1 MSDLSSNAM
10 DHAQVLRAVTEA
22 LSTLLQPGDL
32 DASMQ
37 RALEIIG
44 RAVDADRMYIF
55 EIHSSRSFDE
65 LLMSQRHEWT
75 AAGVSKELDNEA
87 MQNLSFSQFQGML
100 ESLQAGNAY
109 ARIRR
114 HFTEAQHAILDPQG
128 ILSFVVMPIMLK
140 NELWGFVGFDDCK
153 TERAW
158 SNADLENLRAA
169 AAGLGGAIVRQQ
181 MERSFRRQTEEL
193 RRHQRVALSLAEDAR
208 LAEQAAAKASAA
220 KSTFLAMMSH
230 EIRTPLNG
238 VIGFTDLLLAEGLPD
253 HQAELAE
260 SIKTCGE
267 TLLSLISD
275 ILDISKI
282 ESGRLDLNYE
292 PTDVAVCTRS
302 VVASFEPL
310 LSTRQID
317 LSCSVDPGL
326 PKWLHVDQSRYC
338 QILFNLVGNAAKFTR
353 QGSVSVDI
361 WIESHLDRMYLCGK
375 VTDSGVGMSTED
387 LANIFEPFQQ
397 GEGARKHAVGGTGLG
412 LAICRR
418 LVESMGGQISAQS
431 QAGEGST
438 FSFSIATRT
447 AAPPAAKPPQESSFG
462 RDSNQ
467 MRILVVD
474 DVPVNLKLSCR
485 LLERLGFKAETA
497 SNGAD
502 ALSMLDSTEYDI
514 VFMDILMPEMDGYE
528 AAHRIRQ
535 QQAKDG
541 RQPWIIALTA
551 HALVENRHACIEA
564 GMDDFLTKPLRLSD
578 MQAAI
583 ERWRTGVRGLET
595 P

>member
-1 MSDLSSNAM
+1 MSESDSRAM
-10 DHAQVLRAVTEA
+10 DQAEVLRAVTEA

-32 DASMQ
+32 EASMQ

-44 RAVDADRMYIF
+44 RAVEADRMYIF
-55 EIHSSRSFDE
+55 EIHSSRASDE

-75 AAGVSKELDNEA
+75 AAGVSKELENAA
-87 MQNLSFSQFQGML
+87 MQNLPFGKFQGML

-114 HFTEAQHAILDPQG
+114 LFSEAQHAILDPQG

-153 TERAW
+153 TERTW
-158 SNADLENLRAA
+158 SDADLENLRAA

-238 VIGFTDLLLAEGLPD
+238 VIGFTDLLLAEGLPN

-292 PTDVAVCTRS
+292 ATDVAACTRS

-310 LSTRQID
+310 LSTRNIH
-317 LSCSVDPGL
+317 LACNVAAEL
-326 PKWLHVDQSRYC
+326 PQWLHIDQSRYC
-338 QILFNLVGNAAKFTR
+338 QILFNLIGNAAKFTR
-353 QGSVSVDI
+353 QGHVSVDL
-361 WIESHLDRMYLCGK
+361 WTERHLDHMYLCGR
-375 VTDSGVGMSTED
+375 VADSGVGISPDD
-387 LANIFEPFQQ
+387 LENVFEPFQQ
-397 GEGARKHAVGGTGLG
+397 GDGARKHAVGGTGLG

-431 QAGEGST
+431 TLGVGST
-438 FSFSIATRT
+438 FSFSIATRP
-447 AAPPAAKPPQESSFG
+447 AQAPAAKPLPEPSFG

-485 LLERLGFKAETA
+485 LLDRLGFQADTA
-497 SNGAD
+497 SNGAE
-502 ALSMLDSTEYDI
+502 ALSMIAAGDYDV

-528 AAHRIRQ
+528 TAHRIRQ
-535 QQAKDG
+535 QQAQNS
-541 RQPWIIALTA
+541 RQPWIVALTA

-564 GMDDFLTKPLRLSD
+564 GMDDFLTKPLRVSD

-583 ERWRTGVRGLET
+583 ERWRTGERGLEA

>member
-1 MSDLSSNAM
+1 MSDPAPGAINQAEI
-10 DHAQVLRAVTEA
+10 LRAVTQA

-32 DASMQ
+32 EASMQ

-55 EIHSSRSFDE
+55 EIHSSRSSDDM
-65 LLMSQRHEWT
+65 LMSQRHEWT
-75 AAGVSKELDNEA
+75 ATGVSRELENAA
-87 MQNLSFSQFQGML
+87 MQNLSFAEFHGML
-100 ESLQAGNAY
+100 ESLQSGAAY
-109 ARIRR
+109 ARVRR
-114 HFTEAQHAILDPQG
+114 HFDNAQHDILDPQG
-128 ILSFVVMPIMLK
+128 ILSFVVMPIVLN
-140 NELWGFVGFDDCK
+140 NELWGFVGFDDCRS
-153 TERAW
+153 ERVW
-158 SNADLENLRAA
+158 SEADLENLRTA

-181 MERSFRRQTEEL
+181 MERSFRRQAEEL

-238 VIGFTDLLLAEGLPD
+238 VIGFTDLLLAEGLPE

-292 PTDVAVCTRS
+292 PTDAAACTRS
-302 VVASFEPL
+302 VVGSFEPL
-310 LSTRQID
+310 LKTRNIE
-317 LSCSVDPGL
+317 LSCHVAPDL
-326 PKWLHVDQSRYC
+326 PKWLHIDQSRYC

-353 QGSVSVDI
+353 QGGVSVDI
-361 WIESHLDRMYLCGK
+361 WTEQHLDRMYLCGK
-375 VTDSGVGMSTED
+375 VADSGVGMSPED

-397 GEGARKHAVGGTGLG
+397 GEGARKHAIGGSGLG

-418 LVESMGGQISAQS
+418 LVESMGGQISVKS
-431 QAGEGST
+431 QLGQGST
-438 FSFSIATRT
+438 FTFSIATRPT
-447 AAPPAAKPPQESSFG
+447 VPPAAKPPQESPFG

-485 LLERLGFKAETA
+485 LLERLGFHADTA
-497 SNGAD
+497 ANGTD
-502 ALSMLDSTEYDI
+502 ALAMLATTDYDVI
-514 VFMDILMPEMDGYE
+514 FMDILMPEMDGYE
-528 AAHRIRQ
+528 TSHRIRL
-535 QQAKDG
+535 QQAQKS
-541 RQPWIIALTA
+541 RQPWIVALTA

-578 MQAAI
+578 MQTAI
-583 ERWRTGVRGLET
+583 ERWRTGVRGLEA

>member
-1 MSDLSSNAM
+1 M
-10 DHAQVLRAVTEA
+10 DRAQILRAVTEA

-32 DASMQ
+32 EDSMQ

-44 RAVDADRMYIF
+44 CAVAADRMYIF
-55 EIHSSRSFDE
+55 EIHPSRLSGE
-65 LLMSQRHEWT
+65 PLMSQRHEWT
-75 AAGVSKELDNEA
+75 SAGVSKELDNAA
-87 MQNLSFSQFQGML
+87 MQNLPFREFQGML
-100 ESLQAGNAY
+100 ESLQAGHAY
-109 ARIRR
+109 TRVQK
-114 HFTEAQHAILDPQG
+114 HFSEAQHAILDPQSV
-128 ILSFVVMPIMLK
+128 LSFVVMPIMLK

-153 TERAW
+153 TERLW
-158 SNADLENLRAA
+158 SEADLENLRAA

-238 VIGFTDLLLAEGLPD
+238 VIGFTDLLLAEGLPE

-292 PTDVAVCTRS
+292 PTDVAACTRS

-310 LSTRQID
+310 LSNRHIEIA
-317 LSCSVDPGL
+317 CNVDPGVS
-326 PKWLHVDQSRYC
+326 KWLHLDQSRYC

-361 WIESHLDRMYLCGK
+361 WTEQHLDRMYLCGK
-375 VTDSGVGMSTED
+375 VIDSGVGMSTED

-418 LVESMGGQISAQS
+418 LVESMGGKISAHS
-431 QAGEGST
+431 EVGKGST
-438 FSFSIATRT
+438 FSFSLATRT
-447 AAPPAAKPPQESSFG
+447 ALPPVAKPPQEPSFA
-462 RDSNQ
+462 RNSNQ

-485 LLERLGFKAETA
+485 LLQRLGFNAETA
-497 SNGAD
+497 SNGVE
-502 ALSMLDSTEYDI
+502 ALSMLAASPYDI

-528 AAHRIRQ
+528 TSHRIRQ
-535 QQAKDG
+535 QQSREG

-578 MQAAI
+578 MQSAI
-583 ERWRTGVRGLET
+583 ERWRAGVRGLET

>member
-1 MSDLSSNAM
+1 MSDPAAAVM
-10 DHAQVLRAVTEA
+10 DHAEVLRAVTQA

-44 RAVDADRMYIF
+44 RAVKADRMYIF
-55 EIHSSRSFDE
+55 EIHCSRSSDD
-65 LLMSQRHEWT
+65 LLMSQKHEWT
-75 AAGVSKELDNEA
+75 AVGVSRELENVA
-87 MQNLSFSQFQGML
+87 MQNLSFGEFLGML

-109 ARIRR
+109 SRIRR
-114 HFTEAQHAILDPQG
+114 HFTEAQHGILDPQG
-128 ILSFVVMPIMLK
+128 ILSFVVMPIILK

-153 TERAW
+153 TEREW
-158 SNADLENLRAA
+158 SEADLENLRAA

-292 PTDVAVCTRS
+292 PTDVALCTRS

-310 LSTRQID
+310 LSTRKIEIACTVSPD
-317 LSCSVDPGL
+317 L
-326 PKWLHVDQSRYC
+326 PKWLHLDQSRYC

-353 QGSVSVDI
+353 QGGVSVNI
-361 WIESHLDRMYLCGK
+361 WTERHLDRMYLCGK
-375 VTDSGVGMSTED
+375 VADSGVGMSPED

-431 QAGEGST
+431 QLGEGST

-447 AAPPAAKPPQESSFG
+447 ALAPAAKPSQEPSFD
-462 RDSNQ
+462 RNCNQ

-485 LLERLGFKAETA
+485 LLDRLGFHADTA
-497 SNGAD
+497 SNGAE
-502 ALSMLDSTEYDI
+502 ALSMLAASHYDI

-528 AAHRIRQ
+528 TAHRIRQ
-535 QQAKDG
+535 QQAESS
-541 RQPWIIALTA
+541 RQPWIVALTA

-583 ERWRTGVRGLET
+583 DRWRTGARGLET

>member
-1 MSDLSSNAM
+1 MSDLSSSAM

-55 EIHSSRSFDE
+55 EIHSSRASDE

-109 ARIRR
+109 ARTRR
-114 HFTEAQHAILDPQG
+114 HFTGAQHDILDPQG

-153 TERAW
+153 TERVW
-158 SNADLENLRAA
+158 SDADLENLRAA

-310 LSTRQID
+310 LSTRQIA
-317 LSCSVDPGL
+317 LSCNVDPGL

-361 WIESHLDRMYLCGK
+361 WIESHIDRMYLCGK

-438 FSFSIATRT
+438 FSFSIATRA
-447 AAPPAAKPPQESSFG
+447 AAPPASKPLQESSFG

-502 ALSMLDSTEYDI
+502 ALSMLASTEYDI

-528 AAHRIRQ
+528 TAHRIRR